1 MQYRKFL
8 PVLVILAII
17 MAACSRIR
25 PTSEVMQP
33 DIPIPPTKASMAE
46 GDMPEA
52 TADTMMEDKSSEM
65 MDTATP
71 DTMMEDQPQEM
82 MGTAT
87 PDTMMDKPGDMMATA
102 TPDAMMDDQS
112 KGMMGTATLEMMDES
127 LMTPVWFGVTLIDVT
142 TQESFTIN
150 DLKGKVILVETL
162 AQWCPN
168 CLKQQK
174 QVLELRELLGENP
187 DFISLGLDIDPNE
200 DSASLKAY
208 IDKNGFTWRYAVAP
222 AEVSREI
229 GNLYG
234 NQFLN
239 PPSTPMFIIDRQG
252 EVHLLPF
259 GIKSAEDLLEAIEPY
274 LMDAE

>member
-1 MQYRKFL
+1 MQYRKFV
-8 PVLVILAII
+8 PVFLILAITL
-17 MAACSRIR
+17 AACSQAN
-25 PTSEVMQP
+25 PTSEVMRQ
-33 DIPIPPTKASMAE
+33 DIPAE
-46 GDMPEA
+46 TEMVRDVMPEA
-52 TADTMMEDKSSEM
+52 TADSMMEDKPKEMKETATPDAMMEDKTAEM

-71 DTMMEDQPQEM
+71 DTMM
-82 MGTAT
+82 
-87 PDTMMDKPGDMMATA
+87 DKPEDMMETA
-102 TPDAMMDDQS
+102 TPDAMMDDKS
-112 KGMMGTATLEMMDES
+112 KEMMDTATPEMMDES

-174 QVLELRELLGENP
+174 QVLELHELLGENP
-187 DFISLGLDIDPNE
+187 DFISLGLDIDANE

-208 IDKNGFTWRYAVAP
+208 IDKNGFTWRYAVSP
-222 AEVSREI
+222 PEVSREI

-239 PPSTPMFIIDRQG
+239 PPSTPMLIIDRQG